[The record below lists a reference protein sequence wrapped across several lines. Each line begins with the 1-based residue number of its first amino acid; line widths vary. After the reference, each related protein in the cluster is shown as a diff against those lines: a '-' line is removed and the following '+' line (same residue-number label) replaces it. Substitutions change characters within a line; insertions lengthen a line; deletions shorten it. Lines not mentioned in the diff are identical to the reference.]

1 MTPPFSIDVFFEEA
15 LSRSL
20 DEHDRRL
27 WCAIRE
33 QASGGKRF
41 RPRLLLSM
49 YRALGGPD
57 KQVASAVADA
67 VELLHASFL
76 IHDDLIDGDHVR
88 RGRPN
93 VSGAF
98 SDAAR
103 SSGAPEQKGR
113 AYGEAAAILAGD
125 LALAGAMRGFAL
137 CGASGPALV
146 RLLNLVDEVLHRS
159 AAGELAD
166 VRVSFTG
173 GELDDVLDIAAW
185 KTAAYS
191 FELPLQ
197 SAAILAEADDA
208 TIEGLGRAGRSTGIA
223 FQLMDDL
230 DGVFASAEETG
241 KDPFSDLREGKFTGL
256 LAIARGTA
264 QWEDLA
270 RLVGKPDLT
279 SEEAERARSL
289 LIECG
294 AREAV
299 AVLAE
304 EFRRTALHEA
314 ASLPPAAA
322 VVVRET
328 IGRVL
333 PLQRQ
338 GVIVG

>member
-1 MTPPFSIDVFFEEA
+1 MTPPFSIDAFFEEA
-15 LSRSL
+15 MSRSL

-49 YRALGGPD
+49 YGALGGAD
-57 KQVASAVADA
+57 QQVASAVADA

-76 IHDDLIDGDHVR
+76 IHDDLIDGDHMR

-98 SDAAR
+98 SQAAR
-103 SSGAPEQKGR
+103 RSGAPEKKGQ

-137 CGASGPALV
+137 CGAPGPALV
-146 RLLNLVDEVLHRS
+146 RLLDLVDEVLHRS

-208 TIEGLGRAGRSTGIA
+208 TIEGLGRAGRAIGIA

-230 DGVFASAEETG
+230 DGVFASAERPLSICTSPTTSSNISFVIKPG
-241 KDPFSDLREGKFTGL
+241 RRMVGIPSVRSTIVDSMPIPTAPPSKIIGMIPFISSATCSARVGL
-256 LAIARGTA
+256 GLP
-264 QWEDLA
+264 E
-270 RLVGKPDLT
+270 
-279 SEEAERARSL
+279 
-289 LIECG
+289 
-294 AREAV
+294 
-299 AVLAE
+299 VLA
-304 EFRRTALHEA
+304 LGA
-314 ASLPPAAA
+314 A
-322 VVVRET
+322 
-328 IGRVL
+328 I
-333 PLQRQ
+333 
-338 GVIVG
+338 